1 MSGACFNRAVVPP
14 QTPGVEFGLTCLGRE
29 LLAARR
35 RAGYTQA
42 QLARISGI
50 HQSTISRVER
60 GRLDGMRLRRLAVL
74 IASLGGIQLD
84 PWEERRGRCS

>member
-1 MSGACFNRAVVPP
+1 
-14 QTPGVEFGLTCLGRE
+14 

-35 RAGYTQA
+35 RGGHTQA

-60 GRLDGMRLRRLAVL
+60 RRLDGMRLRRLAVL
-74 IASLGGIQLD
+74 IASLGGIEFD
-84 PWEERRGRCS
+84 PWKERRGRGS